1 MAVRLTLSVVT
12 GVLVTGTFCVSVAG
26 QSTPSTGP
34 TFDVVSV
41 KRNTASTSASAS
53 PAVRFSSTV
62 TQRPDGGLTMLNVP
76 AGTLVA
82 RAYSAAPIDM
92 VGLPG
97 WAMNERYD
105 LNATASQANP
115 TAEQR
120 AAMLR
125 AMLADRFKL
134 VAHVENREQPVYDL
148 VMARSDSRLG
158 PAIKPSEA
166 DCLAKAAEDRAVT
179 EKTGRPPAPP
189 PGVLDRSAPPPPCSL
204 RMDGDRMEGDVT
216 MASLAM
222 MLRAAAGR
230 LVVDKTG
237 LAGSY
242 RIALTF
248 DRMLGM
254 RGPDTAAPAPGAAP
268 SVFTAVQE
276 QLGLKLESSRATRET
291 LIIDRF
297 ERPTEN

>member
-1 MAVRLTLSVVT
+1 MAFRLTLSVVAGILAT
-12 GVLVTGTFCVSVAG
+12 GICVSGAG
-26 QSTPSTGP
+26 QSTTSAGP

-41 KRNTASTSASAS
+41 KRNAASASATA
-53 PAVRFSSTV
+53 PDVRFGSSV
-62 TQRPDGGLTMLNVP
+62 TQRPDGGLTMLNIP

-97 WAMNERYD
+97 WAMSERYD
-105 LNATASQANP
+105 LNATASQVNP

-125 AMLADRFKL
+125 AMLADRFRL
-134 VAHVENREQPVYDL
+134 VAHVENREQPAYDL
-148 VMARSDSRLG
+148 VMARSDGRLG

-166 DCLAKAAEDRAVT
+166 DCEAKAAADRAIT

-189 PGVLDRSAPPPPCSL
+189 PGVFDRNAPPPPCSL

-216 MASLAM
+216 MAGLAT

-242 RIALTF
+242 RITLLF
-248 DRMLGM
+248 DRMLAL

-276 QLGLKLESSRATRET
+276 QLGLQLESSRALRET